1 VTTLAGIA
9 DPGPQLGSP
18 TQAKRVEKRE
28 NGKDDGKNFGFAAL
42 D

>member
-1 VTTLAGIA
+1 MKTVAGIA

-28 NGKDDGKNFGFAAL
+28 GGEDVIWNNAL
-42 D
+42 RRA